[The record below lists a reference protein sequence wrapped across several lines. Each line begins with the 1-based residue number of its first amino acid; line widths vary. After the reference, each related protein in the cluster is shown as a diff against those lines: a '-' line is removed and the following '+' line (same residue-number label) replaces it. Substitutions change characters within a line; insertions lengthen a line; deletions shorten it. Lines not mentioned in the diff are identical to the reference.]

1 MRRSTT
7 ETIIAAMRILAEDIQ
22 SEDGVANMAI
32 AEAADRLEEL
42 KAAVKKPC
50 RWSRDENL
58 NAVYDGTCGVTWEF
72 YDGGPREN
80 DFKHCPRCGG
90 RIKVKKCTT

>member
-1 MRRSTT
+1 
-7 ETIIAAMRILAEDIQ
+7 MRILAEDIQ

-50 RWSRDENL
+50 VWARYAGHGAAYLSS
-58 NAVYDGTCGVTWEF
+58 CGYSITYGE
-72 YDGGPREN
+72 GGPRKN
-80 DFKHCPRCGG
+80 GTNYCPRCGG
-90 RIKVKKCTT
+90 RIKVKKCKT